1 MMTLNVIYHCN
12 QWHEYG
18 SFRLIGVVEENK
30 LTKALRKIQNELGY
44 DETDMNDYIHV
55 DEIELNDLDI

>member
-1 MMTLNVIYHCN
+1 MTLHVIYHCN
-12 QWHEYG
+12 QWHEYS

-30 LTKALRKIQNELGY
+30 LTKSLRKIQNELGY